1 MTLSLEFIR
10 DEHRSIAQ
18 VLKALDNL
26 ARDNAA
32 LAKAASSDLFAAM
45 LYYLRVY
52 PYAVHH
58 PKEERHL
65 FPAVAAKDAG
75 AAAAVAAL
83 HKEHAEG
90 YALLQRIEIAAAE
103 AGTEGGLARLKGAI
117 IAYVVHE
124 YRHMEREEKEILP
137 VAEQVLPP
145 EALLAMRRTFAAHAD
160 PVFSENIQTGFDALY
175 RHIKVKTG

>member
-10 DEHRSIAQ
+10 DEHRNIAQ

-26 ARDNAA
+26 ARDNAE
-32 LAKAASSDLFAAM
+32 LAKQANSDLFASM

-65 FPAVAAKDAG
+65 FPAVAARDAG
-75 AAAAVAAL
+75 ARAAVATL

-90 YALLQRIEIAAAE
+90 YALLQRIETAAAE
-103 AGTEGGLARLKGAI
+103 AGSEGELARLKGAI
-117 IAYVVHE
+117 FAYVEHE
-124 YRHMEREEKEILP
+124 YRHMEREEREILP
-137 VAEQVLPP
+137 VAEQVLAP
-145 EALLAMRRTFAAHAD
+145 EALLAIRRTFAVHAD
-160 PVFSENIQTGFDALY
+160 PVFSENIQAGFDALY
-175 RHIKVKTG
+175 RHIIKKR

>member
-1 MTLSLEFIR
+1 MTSSLEFIHE
-10 DEHRSIAQ
+10 EHRNIARVLRALEKLAGDDT
-18 VLKALDNL
+18 VLKRSVAT
-26 ARDNAA
+26 
-32 LAKAASSDLFAAM
+32 DLLTSM

-65 FPAVAAKDAG
+65 FPAVTAKDAT
-75 AAAAVAAL
+75 AAAAVDAL

-103 AGTEGGLARLKGAI
+103 AGAEGGLARLKETI
-117 IAYVVHE
+117 LAYVGHE

-137 VAEQVLPP
+137 VAERVLAP
-145 EALLAMRRTFAAHAD
+145 AAVSAMRRHFAAHAD
-160 PVFSENIQTGFDALY
+160 PVFGENIRAGFDALHQY
-175 RHIKVKTG
+175 IMAKV